1 MFDFLKKSWYQK
13 NNMETSSLPL
23 YELIIV
29 LLNLIGITIAWVI
42 TFFQNELLFLSPMIV
57 IYLCLANNH
66 EITAN
71 LVKGCPVLYRSNK
84 YLFYKYASFLII
96 KINILLFML
105 VPYLLSSIIMNLFT
119 GNILFIFYLLS
130 ILLSE
135 FQLIIIN
142 SFQMKSNVLFTS
154 LTIFTIIGNILA
166 LNNYIN
172 RVCIIYLFF
181 VNILIFIFS
190 LKPISQY
197 VYQSINY
204 NNIQGPLFLSIFKKA
219 ILYKYKENL
228 IVLCIYMIY
237 FFLAVKYNFFSGIIP
252 LIAIFVIFEMEV
264 HLQITT
270 NNRNYNNSRVLFLSN
285 SQWFKKIFFG
295 NFFYKIIGYIIVNF
309 VLIMYLLVIGKINY
323 LQTFLTYIFIILITI
338 FCTVKEE
345 LLLSEKRRTPTFLEE
360 YIIMILA
367 VCLFII

>member
-1 MFDFLKKSWYQK
+1 
-13 NNMETSSLPL
+13 
-23 YELIIV
+23 
-29 LLNLIGITIAWVI
+29 
-42 TFFQNELLFLSPMIV
+42 MIV

-285 SQWFKKIFFG
+285 SQWFKKIF
-295 NFFYKIIGYIIVNF
+295 
-309 VLIMYLLVIGKINY
+309 LE
-323 LQTFLTYIFIILITI
+323 TFSI
-338 FCTVKEE
+338 K
-345 LLLSEKRRTPTFLEE
+345 
-360 YIIMILA
+360 
-367 VCLFII
+367 